1 MVLLHELEKQG
12 NFLFRC
18 RSYFP
23 LLLLLLALWVYSSMI
38 IRNPG
43 LFFDTSITILEI
55 LAISI
60 CLIGLIIRI
69 CTVGFTPANTS
80 VRNKDGGQVA
90 DIVNTTGNYIIAR
103 HPLYLRNSFMWLG
116 ISVLTGDI
124 WFLLAFSLA
133 YWIYYE
139 CILNAEEQFLIRKFG
154 EKFTLWASTTPA
166 FIPIFSKWTS
176 ANLTLVGKRYLKKK
190 RTVFLRYFFWFQL
203 LIAGIAGLLT
213 INGSQVR
220 DGI

>member
-1 MVLLHELEKQG
+1 
-12 NFLFRC
+12 
-18 RSYFP
+18 
-23 LLLLLLALWVYSSMI
+23 MI
-38 IRNPG
+38 IKNPG

-116 ISVLTGDI
+116 ISFLTGDI

-154 EKFTLWASTTPA
+154 EKFTLWASTRPA

-203 LIAGIAGLLT
+203 LIAGIAGLLS